1 MRAEAQVL
9 VSTTCG
15 AEPLANHDSVFCSAY
30 LPGNQAAARAD
41 LVVCNGGSPT
51 TFQALSEGVP
61 VLGIPGNL
69 DQFLNMHYLERY
81 GVTKNAASSPAIRAL
96 GSGHDWRHAGRGS
109 LARKPQ
115 NACAK
120 SLRLTTRQ
128 AHGHRIARF
137 LS

>member
-1 MRAEAQVL
+1 VL
-9 VSTTCG
+9 VSTAG

-69 DQFLNMHYLERY
+69 DQFLNMHYLERWRC
-81 GVTKNAASSPAIRAL
+81 KNVKLTSYPGTRFR
-96 GSGHDWRHAGRGS
+96 HDWRHMLAGDPG
-109 LARKPQ
+109 AKPQ

-128 AHGHRIARF
+128 SARPPGSPAF
-137 LS
+137 